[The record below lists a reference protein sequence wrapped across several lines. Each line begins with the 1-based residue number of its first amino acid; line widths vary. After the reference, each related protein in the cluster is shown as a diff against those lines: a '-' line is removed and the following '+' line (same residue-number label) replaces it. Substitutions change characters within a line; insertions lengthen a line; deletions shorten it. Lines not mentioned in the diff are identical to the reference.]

1 MCQADE
7 TPGVFVDDSCDM
19 VVQKFAEIGGI
30 RRLRPVAEHNRHSR
44 QDLDGDVTPIAVR
57 ETHGRVPAIR
67 LDLAKEFSVKH
78 HSRAAGTMM
87 LKLSET
93 TIAVSVFEI
102 RPVLRKDVCVNVD
115 LQLAGFSLAG
125 ITVPH

>member
-1 MCQADE
+1 
-7 TPGVFVDDSCDM
+7 
-19 VVQKFAEIGGI
+19 
-30 RRLRPVAEHNRHSR
+30 
-44 QDLDGDVTPIAVR
+44 
-57 ETHGRVPAIR
+57 
-67 LDLAKEFSVKH
+67 
-78 HSRAAGTMM
+78 MM

-102 RPVLRKDVCVNVD
+102 RPILRKDVCVNVD